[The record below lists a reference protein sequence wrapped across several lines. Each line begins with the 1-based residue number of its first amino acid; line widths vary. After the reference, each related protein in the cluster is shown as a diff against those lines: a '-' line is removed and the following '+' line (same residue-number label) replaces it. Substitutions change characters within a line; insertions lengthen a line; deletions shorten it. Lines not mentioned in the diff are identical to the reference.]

1 MSTKANKKSV
11 TLTDLKKFKETSE
24 KFTCLT
30 AYEST
35 MASVISES
43 GVDVILVGDSL
54 GMVIQGHDSTLPV
67 TMDQLIYHLECV
79 VNGNKGSHIMADM
92 PFMSYSTDDLG
103 LENAKRLM
111 QAGANSVKIEGGEW
125 ISKMAQVLSDR
136 GIPVCAHMG
145 LTPQT
150 INRIGGHHVQGRD
163 PSQKEK
169 IINEAISLEN
179 AGASMLLLECV
190 PGELAKLIT
199 EELKI
204 PVIGIGAGVHTDGQI
219 MVVHD
224 LLGISCLERPP
235 KFVKNFMEDSSSI
248 PEAIKNY
255 VTDVKNRTF
264 PSASI
269 PAQRATISLAR
280 AN

>member
-1 MSTKANKKSV
+1 MSTPSNKKSI
-11 TLTDLKKFKETSE
+11 TLSSLNRYKENSE

-35 MASVISES
+35 LASVISES

-67 TMDQLIYHLECV
+67 TMDQLVYHLECV

-111 QAGANSVKIEGGEW
+111 QAGANSIKIEGGEW

-150 INRIGGHHVQGRD
+150 INRIGGHNVQGRD

-169 IINEAISLEN
+169 IINEAKTLEK

-190 PGELAKLIT
+190 PGDLAKVIT
-199 EELKI
+199 DELKI
-204 PVIGIGAGVHTDGQI
+204 PVIGIGAGIHTDGQI
-219 MVVHD
+219 MVIHD
-224 LLGISCLERPP
+224 LLGISCLDKLP
-235 KFVKNFMEDSSSI
+235 KFVKNFMEESSSI
-248 PEAIKNY
+248 QEAIKKY
-255 VTDVKNRTF
+255 VSDVKGLKF
-264 PSASI
+264 PSDEH
-269 PAQRATISLAR
+269 TFK
-280 AN
+280 

>member
-1 MSTKANKKSV
+1 MSTKSEKKLITLSTINK
-11 TLTDLKKFKETSE
+11 LKKEGE

-35 MASVISES
+35 MASVISKS
-43 GVDVILVGDSL
+43 GVDIILVGDSL

-79 VNGNKGSHIMADM
+79 VRGNNGSHIMADM
-92 PFMSYSTDDLG
+92 PFMSYATDDLG

-125 ISKMAQVLSDR
+125 ISKMAQALSDR

-150 INRIGGHHVQGRD
+150 INRLGGHNVQGRD

-169 IINEAISLEN
+169 IINEAISLEK
-179 AGASMLLLECV
+179 AGAAMLLLECV
-190 PGELAKLIT
+190 PEDLAKEVT
-199 EELKI
+199 NELKI

-224 LLGISCLERPP
+224 MLGISCLENPP
-235 KFVKNFMEDSSSI
+235 KFVKNFMEQSSSI
-248 PEAIKNY
+248 EHAIVSFVK
-255 VTDVKNRTF
+255 DVKDLKF
-264 PSASI
+264 PSEEH
-269 PAQRATISLAR
+269 TFK
-280 AN
+280 

>member
-1 MSTKANKKSV
+1 MSTPSNIKSV
-11 TLTDLKKFKETSE
+11 NLTTLNKFKENSE

-35 MASVISES
+35 MASVISDC
-43 GVDVILVGDSL
+43 GVDIILVGDSL
-54 GMVIQGHDSTLPV
+54 GMVIQGHESTLPV
-67 TMDQLIYHLECV
+67 TMDQLVYHLECV
-79 VNGNKGSHIMADM
+79 VKGNKRSHIMADM

-111 QAGANSVKIEGGEW
+111 QAGANSVKVEGGEW
-125 ISKMAQVLSDR
+125 ISTMAQVLSDR

-169 IINEAISLEN
+169 IINEAISLEK

-190 PGELAKLIT
+190 PGDLAKIIT
-199 EELKI
+199 DELKI

-224 LLGISCLERPP
+224 LLGISCLEKPP
-235 KFVKNFMEDSSSI
+235 KFVKNFMEDSISI
-248 PEAIKNY
+248 QDAIKNY
-255 VTDVKNRTF
+255 VKDVKNLNF
-264 PSASI
+264 PSCSH
-269 PAQRATISLAR
+269 TFE
-280 AN
+280 

>member
-1 MSTKANKKSV
+1 
-11 TLTDLKKFKETSE
+11 
-24 KFTCLT
+24 
-30 AYEST
+30 
-35 MASVISES
+35 MASVISDC

-67 TMDQLIYHLECV
+67 TMDQLVYHLECV

-111 QAGANSVKIEGGEW
+111 QAGANSIKIEGGEW
-125 ISKMAQVLSDR
+125 ISNMAQALSDR

-169 IINEAISLEN
+169 IINEALSLEK

-190 PGELAKLIT
+190 PGDLAKIIT
-199 EELKI
+199 QRLKI
-204 PVIGIGAGVHTDGQI
+204 PVIGIGAGVDTDGQI
-219 MVVHD
+219 MVIHD
-224 LLGISCLERPP
+224 LLGISCLDKPP

-248 PEAIKNY
+248 SDAIKNY
-255 VTDVKNRTF
+255 VIDVKNKKF
-264 PSASI
+264 PSKEH
-269 PAQRATISLAR
+269 TFK
-280 AN
+280 

>member
-1 MSTKANKKSV
+1 MSTKSNKKSV
-11 TLTDLKKFKETSE
+11 TLTDLKNLKETSE

-35 MASVISES
+35 MASVISEC
-43 GVDVILVGDSL
+43 GVDIILVGDSL

-163 PSQKEK
+163 PTQKEK

-224 LLGISCLERPP
+224 LLGISCLEKPP

-255 VTDVKNRTF
+255 VTDVKNRNF
-264 PSASI
+264 PSKHHTFS
-269 PAQRATISLAR
+269 
-280 AN
+280 

>member
-1 MSTKANKKSV
+1 MSTKSEKKLITLSTINK
-11 TLTDLKKFKETSE
+11 LKKEGE

-35 MASVISES
+35 MASVISKS
-43 GVDVILVGDSL
+43 GVDIILVGDSL
-54 GMVIQGHDSTLPV
+54 GMVIQGHESTLPV

-79 VNGNKGSHIMADM
+79 VRGNNGSHIMADM
-92 PFMSYSTDDLG
+92 PFMSYATDDLG

-125 ISKMAQVLSDR
+125 ISKMAQALSDR

-150 INRIGGHHVQGRD
+150 INRLGGHNVQGRD

-169 IINEAISLEN
+169 IINEAISLEK
-179 AGASMLLLECV
+179 AGAAMLLLECV
-190 PGELAKLIT
+190 PEDLAKEVT
-199 EELKI
+199 NELKI

-224 LLGISCLERPP
+224 MLGISCLENPP
-235 KFVKNFMEDSSSI
+235 KFVKNFMEESSSI
-248 PEAIKNY
+248 EQAIVNFVK
-255 VTDVKNRTF
+255 DVKDLKFPLEEHTF
-264 PSASI
+264 K
-269 PAQRATISLAR
+269 
-280 AN
+280 

>member
-1 MSTKANKKSV
+1 MSHKKPV
-11 TLTDLKKFKETSE
+11 TITTLNKFKESSE

-35 MASVISES
+35 MASVISQS

-79 VNGNKGSHIMADM
+79 VNGNESSHIMADM
-92 PFMSYSTDDLG
+92 PFMSYATDDLG
-103 LENAKRLM
+103 LENAKKLM

-150 INRIGGHHVQGRD
+150 INRLGGHNVQGRD

-169 IINEAISLEN
+169 IITEALALEK

-190 PGELAKLIT
+190 PGDLAKHIT
-199 EELKI
+199 KELNI

-219 MVVHD
+219 MVIHD
-224 LLGISCLERPP
+224 LLGISCLKKPP
-235 KFVKNFMEDSSSI
+235 KFVKNFMKDSSSI
-248 PEAIKNY
+248 QDAIKKY
-255 VTDVKNRTF
+255 VIDVKNHKYPSKEHTF
-264 PSASI
+264 
-269 PAQRATISLAR
+269 
-280 AN
+280 N